1 MSHPTLQE
9 KLAALKVSEPTAY
22 ELECLAKVGTGAYE
36 IGVQRTAD
44 ILDEGYEVFMRSSRS
59 QMGVAGD
66 SIVALFT
73 AAGDLVNASAG
84 TYLHAVIPPIVIKY
98 ILKNFTDNP
107 GIADGDIWYTND
119 ALYGGIHNPDQVAI
133 MPVFFEG
140 ELVAWTAALSHTTET
155 GATEPGGMPVSA
167 KSRFDEGMNLP
178 PMKIGQN
185 HVLRQDVI
193 EMFAAFGLRSET
205 SVTVDLRARCT
216 TADRVRVRLV
226 EMFTREGKDFVTGL
240 FRRMLIE
247 AEQGARKRLASWP
260 DGVYRCATFS
270 DAAGTE
276 HGLLRNCFMTM
287 TKSDDRLHIDFT
299 GTSPENGSSYNAHP
313 QAAIGHL
320 ANYIY
325 EYVFH
330 DLPISSATFQPI
342 DFEFPPNS
350 MLSPAANAATSCSVM
365 AATGAMSAIANCVGR
380 ARFGTTEWR
389 QVTASL
395 GNGGNASVLAGISQW
410 GMPFADMLAYTINT
424 EGQGARAHADGINA
438 YGFPWCAFGRAPDVE
453 NMENELPMLVPFSQH
468 WPDSGGAGK
477 HRGGVGTAQLWVTH
491 HVPYVVFMSIA
502 DNSIVQTPQPLFGGY
517 TMCTCPGLSMEGVDI
532 PELLRAGT
540 EGALD
545 LASLLA
551 GKYGGRIVS
560 EAYARTARPVMAD
573 QVITLGIS
581 TGGAGYGDPLDRDP
595 EAVEKD
601 LADGLISDWSA
612 RNVYA
617 VRFHERTGRVDK
629 AATAQ
634 VRREMLAARKAR
646 GKTWD
651 EFHEGWSQR
660 KPPDEVLGLYGSWP
674 DGAVVAPLM
683 RM

>member
-1 MSHPTLQE
+1 
-9 KLAALKVSEPTAY
+9 
-22 ELECLAKVGTGAYE
+22 
-36 IGVQRTAD
+36 
-44 ILDEGYEVFMRSSRS
+44 
-59 QMGVAGD
+59 MGIAGD
-66 SIVALFT
+66 SIVAMFT
-73 AAGDLVNASAG
+73 AQGDLVNASAG

-98 ILKNFTDNP
+98 ILKNFRENP

-133 MPVFFEG
+133 MPVFYRD

-167 KSRFDEGMNLP
+167 KARFDEGMNLP
-178 PMKIGQN
+178 PMKIGAN
-185 HVLRQDVI
+185 HVLRNDVI

-216 TADRVRVRLV
+216 TADRVRVRLL
-226 EMFTREGKDFVTGL
+226 EMIEREGKDFVTGL

-270 DAAGTE
+270 DSAGME
-276 HGLLRNCFMTM
+276 HGLMRNCFMTM
-287 TKSDDRLHIDFT
+287 TKTGDTLVVDFT

-313 QAAIGHL
+313 QAVIGHL

-330 DLPISSATFQPI
+330 DLPISSATFQPM
-342 DFEFPPNS
+342 DFVFPENS
-350 MLSPAANAATSCSVM
+350 MLSPAPNAATSCSVM
-365 AATGAMSAIANCVGR
+365 AATGAMSAIANCVSR

-395 GNGGNASVLAGISQW
+395 GNGGNASVLAGVSQW

-424 EGQGARAHADGINA
+424 EGQGARAHSDGINA

-468 WPDSGGAGK
+468 WEDSGGAGK
-477 HRGGVGTAQLWVTH
+477 YRGGVGTAQLWVAH
-491 HVPYVVFMSIA
+491 HAPFVFFMSIA

-517 TMCTCPGLSMEGVDI
+517 TMCTCPGLSMEDVDI
-532 PELLRAGT
+532 PELLRAGD
-540 EGALD
+540 EGRLD

-560 EAYARTARPVMAD
+560 ETYGRTARPVMGD

-581 TGGAGYGDPLDRDP
+581 TGGAGYGDPIDRDP
-595 EAVEKD
+595 AAVE
-601 LADGLISDWSA
+601 ADVVDGMISDWA
-612 RNVYA
+612 ATTVYA
-617 VRFHERTGRVDK
+617 VRFDERTRRVDPD
-629 AATAQ
+629 ATAAL
-634 VRREMLAARKAR
+634 RARTREERKAR

-651 EFHEGWSQR
+651 EFHAGWSQR
-660 KPPDEVLGLYGSWP
+660 KPPDEILGLYGSWP
-674 DGAVVAPLM
+674 DGAVVTPLM

>member
-1 MSHPTLQE
+1 MSYPTLAE
-9 KLAALKVSEPTAY
+9 KLAALKVSTPTEY
-22 ELECLAKVGTGAYE
+22 ELACLDNVGTGDYE

-98 ILKNFTDNP
+98 ILKNFQENP
-107 GIADGDIWYTND
+107 GVLDGDIWYTND

-155 GATEPGGMPVSA
+155 GACEPGGMPVSA

-178 PMKIGQN
+178 PMKIGAN
-185 HVLRQDVI
+185 HQIRADIL
-193 EMFAAFGLRSET
+193 EMFAAFGLRSEV

-216 TADRVRVRLV
+216 TADRVRVRLI
-226 EMFTREGKDFVTGL
+226 EMFEREGKDFVTGL
-240 FRRMLIE
+240 FRKMMME
-247 AEQGARKRLASWP
+247 AEAGARKRLTSWP

-270 DAAGTE
+270 DAAGME
-276 HGLLRNCFMTM
+276 NALLRNCFMTM
-287 TKSDDRLHIDFT
+287 TVKDDTLVVDFT

-313 QAAIGHL
+313 QAVIGHL

-330 DLPISSATFQPI
+330 DLPISSATFQPM
-342 DFEFPPNS
+342 DFVFPENS
-350 MLSPAANAATSCSVM
+350 MLSPAPNAATSCAVM
-365 AATGAMSAIANCVGR
+365 AATGAMSAIANCIGR
-380 ARFGTTEWR
+380 ARFGTTQWR

-395 GNGGNASVLAGISQW
+395 GNGGNASVLAGLSQW

-424 EGQGARAHADGINA
+424 EGAGGRATQDGINA

-453 NMENELPMLVPFSQH
+453 NMENELPMIIPFSQH
-468 WPDSGGAGK
+468 WEDSGGAGK
-477 HRGGVGTAQLWVTH
+477 YRGGVGTAQLWVAH
-491 HVPYVVFMSIA
+491 HVPFVFFLSIA
-502 DNSIVQTPQPLFGGY
+502 DNSIIQTPQPLFGGY
-517 TMCTCPGLSMEGVDI
+517 AQPTCPGLSMEGVDI
-532 PELLRAGT
+532 PELLRAGG
-540 EGALD
+540 EGRLD
-545 LASLLA
+545 LAALLA
-551 GKYGGRIVS
+551 GKFGGRIVS
-560 EAYARTARPVMAD
+560 ESYARTARPVGGD

-581 TGGAGYGDPLDRDP
+581 TGGTGYGDPIDREP

-601 LADGLISDWSA
+601 VTDGMISDWA
-612 RNVYA
+612 AANVYA
-617 VRFHERTGRVDK
+617 VRFNEQTGRVDP
-629 AATAQ
+629 
-634 VRREMLAARKAR
+634 AARAGRSASPRRRSCRCTAR
-646 GKTWD
+646 GPTAP
-651 EFHEGWSQR
+651 WSTR
-660 KPPDEVLGLYGSWP
+660 
-674 DGAVVAPLM
+674 
-683 RM
+683 

>member
-1 MSHPTLQE
+1 MSYPSLEE

-22 ELECLAKVGTGAYE
+22 ERSCLDAVSPGDYE

-66 SIVALFT
+66 SIVAMFN
-73 AAGDLVNASAG
+73 AQGDLVNASAG

-98 ILKNFTDNP
+98 ILKNFQENP

-155 GATEPGGMPVSA
+155 GACEPGGMPVSA

-178 PMKIGQN
+178 PMKIGHD
-185 HVLRQDVI
+185 HVLRHDVI

-216 TADRVRVRLV
+216 TADRVRVRLL
-226 EMFTREGKDFVTGL
+226 EMFAREGKDFVTGL

-270 DAAGTE
+270 DSAGTE
-276 HGLLRNCFMTM
+276 HGLMRNCFMTM
-287 TKSDDRLHIDFT
+287 TKKDDTLHLDFT

-313 QAAIGHL
+313 QAVIGHL

-350 MLSPAANAATSCSVM
+350 MLSPAPNAATSCAVM
-365 AATGAMSAIANCVGR
+365 AATGAMSSIANCVGR

-395 GNGGNASVLAGISQW
+395 GNGGNASVLAGVSQW

-424 EGQGARAHADGINA
+424 EGQGARSHSDGINA

-532 PELLRAGT
+532 PELLRAGD
-540 EGALD
+540 EGTLD

-551 GKYGGRIVS
+551 GKYGGQIVS
-560 EAYARTARPVMAD
+560 ETYARTARPVMSD

-595 EAVEKD
+595 QAVEKD
-601 LADGLISDWSA
+601 VTDGLISDWSA
-612 RNVYA
+612 TNVYA
-617 VRFHERTGRVDK
+617 VRFNERTGRVDPE
-629 AATAQ
+629 ATTAF
-634 VRREMLAARKAR
+634 RREALAERKAR

-660 KPPDEVLGLYGSWP
+660 KPPEEVLGLYGSWP
-674 DGAVVAPLM
+674 DAAVVNPLM

>member
-1 MSHPTLQE
+1 MSYPTLEE
-9 KLAALKVSEPTAY
+9 KLAALKVSVPTEY
-22 ELECLAKVGTGAYE
+22 ELSCLDKVGTGDYE

-73 AAGDLVNASAG
+73 AQGDLVNASAG

-98 ILKNFTDNP
+98 ILKTYGENP
-107 GIADGDIWYTND
+107 GILDGDIWYTND

-133 MPVFFEG
+133 MPVFFEN

-155 GATEPGGMPVSA
+155 GACEPGGMPVSA

-178 PMKIGQN
+178 PMKIGEN
-185 HVLRQDVI
+185 HRIRADII

-216 TADRVRVRLV
+216 TADRVRVRLL
-226 EMFTREGKDFVTGL
+226 EMFAREGKDFVTGL
-240 FRRMLIE
+240 FRKMLIE
-247 AEQGARKRLASWP
+247 AEQGSRKRLSSWA
-260 DGVYRCATFS
+260 DGTYRCATFS
-270 DAAGTE
+270 DAAGME
-276 HGLLRNCFMTM
+276 NALLRNCFMTM
-287 TKSDDRLHIDFT
+287 TVSDDTLSVDFT
-299 GTSPENGSSYNAHP
+299 GTSPENNSSYNAHP
-313 QAAIGHL
+313 QAVIGHL

-342 DFEFPPNS
+342 DFVFPENS
-350 MLSPAANAATSCSVM
+350 MLSPAPNAATSCAVM
-365 AATGAMSAIANCVGR
+365 AATGAMSAIANCIGR

-389 QVTASL
+389 QVSASL
-395 GNGGNASVLAGISQW
+395 GNGGNASVLAGVSQW

-424 EGQGARAHADGINA
+424 EGSGGRATQDGINA

-453 NMENELPMLVPFSQH
+453 NMENELPMIVPFSQH
-468 WPDSGGAGK
+468 WEDSGGAGK
-477 HRGGVGTAQLWVTH
+477 YRGGVGTAQLWVAH
-491 HVPYVVFMSIA
+491 HAPFVIFMSIA
-502 DNSIVQTPQPLFGGY
+502 DNSIIQTPQPLFGGY
-517 TMCTCPGLSMEGVDI
+517 SQCTCPGLTMEDVDI
-532 PELLRAGT
+532 PELLRAGQ

-545 LASLLA
+545 LESLLA
-551 GKYGGRIVS
+551 GKFGGRIVS
-560 EAYARTARPVMAD
+560 ESYARTARPVMGD

-581 TGGAGYGDPLDRDP
+581 TGGTGYGDPIDREP
-595 EAVEKD
+595 EAVERD
-601 LADGLISDWSA
+601 VVDGMISEWA
-612 RNVYA
+612 AANVYA
-617 VRFHERTGRVDK
+617 VKFNAQTGRVDPD
-629 AATAQ
+629 ATAAFRAQ
-634 VRREMLAARKAR
+634 AREERKAR

-651 EFHEGWSQR
+651 EFHAGWNER
-660 KPPDEVLGLYGSWP
+660 KPPEEIMSMYGSWP
-674 DGAVVAPLM
+674 DGAVVNPLM